1 MGRLAYSR
9 SEVADMLG
17 VSIRTIDR
25 RIRSGRFRVLDL
37 GRPVRILAAD
47 VHSLVGRHAA
57 DRTDSAAD
65 RWAREVLRR
74 VR

>member
-1 MGRLAYSR
+1 MARIAYSR
-9 SEVADMLG
+9 SEVAEMLG

-25 RIRSGRFRVLDL
+25 RIRSGRFRTLDL
-37 GRPVRILAAD
+37 GRPIRILAAD
-47 VHSLVGRHAA
+47 VHTLDVPRAM
-57 DRTDSAAD
+57 DRRDSAAD